1 MARLPPL
8 GGRSYTPTGA
18 RASDGS
24 LVQSCAKERD
34 LPIQT
39 PEEALE
45 VLRKE
50 RVLSLTDTRGMRSLV
65 GEVLGKVH
73 GSWWGHPE
81 GGKVYA
87 IANELERSREV
98 LGAKL
103 VDGKVAF
110 VYRTLWPQLL
120 RVVTDPN
127 WRRERQK
134 GLSQPARQLLA
145 QVEKDGK
152 LALQGRA
159 PARGDLEKRALLL
172 SSSEHTP
179 AGRHAVVLR
188 SWEDWATEDLRQE
201 AKALEFDAALAEVRA
216 AHLTL

>member
-1 MARLPPL
+1 
-8 GGRSYTPTGA
+8 
-18 RASDGS
+18 
-24 LVQSCAKERD
+24 

-39 PEEALE
+39 HDEALE
-45 VLRKE
+45 ILRKE
-50 RVLSLTDTRGMRSLV
+50 RVLSLTDTRGLRSLV

-81 GGKVYA
+81 GGRVYE
-87 IANELERSREV
+87 IASELERSHEV

-110 VYRTLWPQLL
+110 VHRALWPQLL

-127 WRRERQK
+127 WRRERQR
-134 GLSQPARQLLA
+134 GLTQPAKQLLA

-188 SWEDWATEDLRQE
+188 SWEDWATDELKQE
-201 AKALEFDAALAEVRA
+201 AKGLDFDASLAELRA

>member
-1 MARLPPL
+1 
-8 GGRSYTPTGA
+8 
-18 RASDGS
+18 
-24 LVQSCAKERD
+24 
-34 LPIQT
+34 LPIQNH
-39 PEEALE
+39 EEALGI
-45 VLRKE
+45 LRKE
-50 RVLSLTDTRGMRSLV
+50 RVLSLTDTRGLRSLV

-73 GSWWGHPE
+73 GSWWGHPD
-81 GGKVYA
+81 GGRVYE
-87 IANELERSREV
+87 IASELERSQEV
-98 LGAKL
+98 LAAKL

-110 VYRTLWPQLL
+110 VHRALWPQLL
-120 RVVTDPN
+120 RVVTDAS
-127 WRRERQK
+127 WRHEQQR
-134 GLSQPARQLLA
+134 GLTQPAKQLLA

-188 SWEDWATEDLRQE
+188 SWEDWATDELKQE
-201 AKALEFDAALAEVRA
+201 AKGLDFEKSLAELRA

>member
-1 MARLPPL
+1 LA
-8 GGRSYTPTGA
+8 
-18 RASDGS
+18 
-24 LVQSCAKERD
+24 
-34 LPIQT
+34 IQNHD
-39 PEEALE
+39 EALAI
-45 VLRKE
+45 LRKE
-50 RVLSLTDTRGMRSLV
+50 RVLSLTDTRGLKSLV
-65 GEVLGKVH
+65 GEILGKVH

-81 GGKVYA
+81 GARVYE
-87 IANELERSREV
+87 IATELERSHEV

-110 VYRTLWPQLL
+110 VHRALWPHLL
-120 RVVTDPN
+120 RVVTDAG
-127 WRRERQK
+127 WRHERQR

-159 PARGDLEKRALLL
+159 PARADLEKRALLL

-188 SWEDWATEDLRQE
+188 SWEDWASDELKQE
-201 AKALEFDAALAEVRA
+201 AKTLDFAAALAELRA

>member
-1 MARLPPL
+1 APQRAPAQATLSWYNPLAR
-8 GGRSYTPTGA
+8 SE
-18 RASDGS
+18 GS
-24 LVQSCAKERD
+24 EA
-34 LPIQT
+34 LPIQN
-39 PEEALE
+39 PEEALQ
-45 VLRKE
+45 VLREE
-50 RVLSLTDTRGMRSLV
+50 RVLSLTDTRGLRSRV

-81 GGKVYA
+81 GGRVYE
-87 IANELERSREV
+87 IASELERSREV

-110 VYRTLWPQLL
+110 VHRALWPQLL

-127 WRRERQK
+127 WRRERQR
-134 GLSQPARQLLA
+134 GLNQPAKQLLA

-172 SSSEHTP
+172 SSSERTP
-179 AGRHAVVLR
+179 GGRHAGRRR
-188 SWEDWATEDLRQE
+188 SWQDWG
-201 AKALEFDAALAEVRA
+201 
-216 AHLTL
+216 

>member
-1 MARLPPL
+1 LA
-8 GGRSYTPTGA
+8 
-18 RASDGS
+18 
-24 LVQSCAKERD
+24 
-34 LPIQT
+34 IQNHD
-39 PEEALE
+39 EALAF
-45 VLRKE
+45 LRKE
-50 RVLSLTDTRGMRSLV
+50 RVLSLTDTRGLRSLV

-81 GGKVYA
+81 GGRVYA
-87 IANELERSREV
+87 IASELERSHEV

-110 VYRTLWPQLL
+110 VHRALWPHLL
-120 RVVTDPN
+120 RVVTDPG
-127 WRRERQK
+127 WRQERQR
-134 GLSQPARQLLA
+134 GLTQPARQLLA

-159 PARGDLEKRALLL
+159 PARGELEKRALLL

-188 SWEDWATEDLRQE
+188 SWHDWGTDDLKRE
-201 AKALEFDAALAEVRA
+201 AQSLDFDAALAELRA
-216 AHLTL
+216 ARLTL

>member
-1 MARLPPL
+1 
-8 GGRSYTPTGA
+8 
-18 RASDGS
+18 
-24 LVQSCAKERD
+24 

-73 GSWWGHPE
+73 GSWWGHPD

-87 IANELERSREV
+87 IATELERSREV

-110 VYRTLWPQLL
+110 VHRALWPQLL

-188 SWEDWATEDLRQE
+188 SWDDWATDDLRQE